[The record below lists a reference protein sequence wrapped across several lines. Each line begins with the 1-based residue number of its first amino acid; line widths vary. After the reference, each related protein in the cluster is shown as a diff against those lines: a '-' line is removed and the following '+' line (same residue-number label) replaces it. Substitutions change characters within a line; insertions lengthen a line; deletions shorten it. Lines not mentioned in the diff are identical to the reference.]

1 MVFVQEKDN
10 KAGAKKLPMS
20 GFKQSD
26 LCVYQLLYITHE
38 KYQLFNDSFE
48 GRGIFLD
55 MPKTF
60 DKVSFL
66 N

>member
-10 KAGAKKLPMS
+10 KASAKKLTMS
-20 GFKQSD
+20 SFKQSD

-48 GRGIFLD
+48 LTRHLSRYAQNF
-55 MPKTF
+55 
-60 DKVSFL
+60 
-66 N
+66 